1 MRQDSLILV
10 VDFVDWYY
18 DHALANADFISV
30 IKFPNKS
37 YCLAS
42 VAFARNPQTRPP
54 PQWCQISNL
63 IILFAIKLLCQG
75 WNPEYTLQSQQRHY
89 IKPFYLYKPTL
100 KMKSH
105 KWNFAWVL
113 YLACSQRIQFHFQK
127 NKGVEPK
134 IWLKWSQHLIYPH
147 ATFRKDY
154 CIIALLT
161 LGHFFLCGYE
171 LRSMSTSKIII

>member
-1 MRQDSLILV
+1 MRQDSLFLV

-42 VAFARNPQTRPP
+42 VAFARNPPTRPP

-89 IKPFYLYKPTL
+89 VKPFYLYKPTL
-100 KMKSH
+100 RWKATNGILLGCSTWHALKGS
-105 KWNFAWVL
+105 NFIFKKIKEL
-113 YLACSQRIQFHFQK
+113 NQK
-127 NKGVEPK
+127 YG
-134 IWLKWSQHLIYPH
+134 
-147 ATFRKDY
+147 
-154 CIIALLT
+154 
-161 LGHFFLCGYE
+161 
-171 LRSMSTSKIII
+171 

>member
-1 MRQDSLILV
+1 MRQDSLFLV

-42 VAFARNPQTRPP
+42 VAFARNPPTRPP

-89 IKPFYLYKPTL
+89 IKPFYLFKPTL
-100 KMKSH
+100 KIKSH

-127 NKGVEPK
+127 NEGVEPK
-134 IWLKWSQHLIYPH
+134 YS
-147 ATFRKDY
+147 
-154 CIIALLT
+154 
-161 LGHFFLCGYE
+161 
-171 LRSMSTSKIII
+171 